1 VRFEQ
6 AVLDF
11 KKMPVL
17 EQRRETVRP
26 HLLPSLNLLSVTPF
40 VLSDDAVWLTR
51 DAVRSSC

>member
-26 HLLPSLNLLSVTPF
+26 NLLS
-40 VLSDDAVWLTR
+40 L
-51 DAVRSSC
+51 